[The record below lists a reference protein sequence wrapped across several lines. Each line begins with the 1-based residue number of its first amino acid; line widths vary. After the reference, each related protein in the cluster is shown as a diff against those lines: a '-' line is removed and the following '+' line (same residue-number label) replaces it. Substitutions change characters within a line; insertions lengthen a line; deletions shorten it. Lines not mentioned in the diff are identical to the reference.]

1 MLENVRL
8 LPGGQNAPGTGQ
20 GGQPNVTCECITIM
34 LDATL
39 DGMTASTR
47 PATKSS
53 RPAQAGTASHPNVP
67 WPDVPWPDAP
77 RSVSGRLARLLE
89 QRLTWSGPRP

>member
-67 WPDVPWPDAP
+67 RPDAP